1 MMIRARSGRRG
12 IGGSSA
18 LLAVSPRG
26 HGVSR
31 TRAPAYATWS
41 LIAVTVAVYAIQLI
55 ADETRSSELV
65 LRYGVTPEIF
75 NGGERPFGG
84 FPPMLTP
91 LTSMFLHGSWD
102 HLLGNMIY
110 LWVFGD
116 EIENVLGPL
125 RFVLLY
131 FLSSICGALGYIAMD
146 PEATI
151 ALLGASGSVSG
162 VIAAHLVLKPCD
174 PVVITLPR
182 FDVHIATYWAV
193 GSWILLQLFQFLW
206 HSDEETFSTLAHAG
220 GVLGGA
226 VTFFLLCPRG
236 TRLFQCLHA
245 GSDRP
250 TDAV

>member
-1 MMIRARSGRRG
+1 MPR

-26 HGVSR
+26 HGVLR

-55 ADETRSSELV
+55 ADETRASELV

-75 NGGERPFGG
+75 HGGERPFGG
-84 FPPMLTP
+84 FPPLLTP
-91 LTSMFLHGSWD
+91 LTAMFLHGSWD

-116 EIENVLGPL
+116 EIEKVLGPL

-131 FLSSICGALGYIAMD
+131 LLSGVCGALGYVAMD
-146 PEATI
+146 PEATV

-174 PVVITLPR
+174 PVAITLPR
-182 FDVHIATYWAV
+182 FDVQIANYWAV

-206 HSDEETFSTLAHAG
+206 HSDEEMFSTLAHAG

-226 VTFFLLCPRG
+226 VAFYFLCPRG
-236 TRLFQCLHA
+236 TRLFQCFHTE
-245 GSDRP
+245 SDRP
-250 TDAV
+250 TDGA